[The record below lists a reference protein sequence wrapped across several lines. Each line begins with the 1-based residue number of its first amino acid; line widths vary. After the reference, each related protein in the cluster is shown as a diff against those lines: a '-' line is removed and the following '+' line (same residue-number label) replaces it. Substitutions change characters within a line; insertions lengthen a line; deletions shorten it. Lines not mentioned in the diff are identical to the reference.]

1 MSYDQIVWVMNFL
14 SGVAQGL
21 VETGL
26 QLTKENFLERIMKF
40 RSINVSPQV
49 NQVCDLSFIFIS
61 TIMDPNMLNIYTAMQ
76 NPPQQEQPIEENQN
90 STNIESDN
98 NKNEKKEEE

>member
-90 STNIESDN
+90 STNIESDS